1 MGYQLVDG
9 ILTGMKRMWD
19 NIAAWFAQWPQMILD
34 AIGSI
39 DIGSLFKM
47 PDLGAMFG
55 GGEPEKKNWGTLTG
69 PAIDGASGRARGGN
83 MWAGSTYRIN
93 EEGEE
98 FFSPKSSV
106 FAHKAGEGPGMGGGG
121 GGVTIG
127 ALNIYEAND
136 PAETARQVKAEL
148 RGLLRGAHSDSMAR
162 A

>member
-1 MGYQLVDG
+1 
-9 ILTGMKRMWD
+9 
-19 NIAAWFAQWPQMILD
+19 MILD

-106 FAHKAGEGPGMGGGG
+106 FAHKAGEGPGIGGGG
-121 GGVTIG
+121 SVHIEQLIIQETS
-127 ALNIYEAND
+127 N

-148 RGLLRGAHSDSMAR
+148 RSLLRGAHSDSMAR
-162 A
+162 T